1 MSGATLE
8 SNADYGK
15 LPFDIFCSP
24 YQHRAQF
31 SLPELSEEMKLVL
44 SAHQTA
50 HERMISLVSS
60 DGLQTVWLR
69 TCYDQALVTKYEEI
83 KRKSNVPGGGVSENK
98 ILDDPSRYDFG
109 DNGGDSWRQVLVR
122 VPGITDF
129 RGIIDMDGDGS
140 NMQYITQLRFQAGLY
155 LLDREAIETGSI
167 KVLWLDEHGQ
177 IAWENRLDPFTSRLE
192 GLTGALMNA
201 TDLIELAGYNGT
213 RGARIEN

>member
-1 MSGATLE
+1 
-8 SNADYGK
+8 
-15 LPFDIFCSP
+15 
-24 YQHRAQF
+24 
-31 SLPELSEEMKLVL
+31 MKIVL
-44 SAHQTA
+44 GAHQST
-50 HERMISLVSS
+50 HERNISLSSS
-60 DGLQTVWLR
+60 DGLQTIWLR
-69 TCYDQALVTKYEEI
+69 ICYDQALATKYVEM
-83 KRKSNVPGGGVSENK
+83 KMKSNVPGWGVSENK
-98 ILDDPSRYDFG
+98 ILDDPSRYDFS
-109 DNGGDSWRQVLVR
+109 DNGGDSWRKVLVR

-140 NMQYITQLRFQAGLY
+140 NLQYISGQSDEEMVAEAQESEDEWRELSLAQLRFQAGLY

-167 KVLWLDEHGQ
+167 KILWLDEHGQ